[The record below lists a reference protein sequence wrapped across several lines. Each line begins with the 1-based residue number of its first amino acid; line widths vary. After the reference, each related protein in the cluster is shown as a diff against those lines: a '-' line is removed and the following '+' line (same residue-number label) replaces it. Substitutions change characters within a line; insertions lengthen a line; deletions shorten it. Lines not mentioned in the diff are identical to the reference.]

1 MGLRLGPSLSV
12 KNPDW
17 GCCTEYLDVT
27 GTESK
32 RTAQKTVWWGASQFI
47 IFIRRYQNDQVNK
60 NVCSTVKHSL
70 LSGHTLTVV
79 ALLPCSM
86 LIYRRVQAKYTEK
99 QRQTERERNYAK
111 FLAKDT
117 LYVSAYTF
125 RTLLKRH
132 VWMCTQCPDIL
143 TLRTAIQCTISDN
156 CKGCEK
162 VNHRMSD
169 SRINTATINLLKPTG

>member
-1 MGLRLGPSLSV
+1 MMRSFTVYNFYQTLSERSSEQKRMQHSQTFSAV
-12 KNPDW
+12 RTYTD
-17 GCCTEYLDVT
+17 CCGSATLQHADLQKSASKIYWETETD
-27 GTESK
+27 
-32 RTAQKTVWWGASQFI
+32 R
-47 IFIRRYQNDQVNK
+47 
-60 NVCSTVKHSL
+60 
-70 LSGHTLTVV
+70 
-79 ALLPCSM
+79 
-86 LIYRRVQAKYTEK
+86 
-99 QRQTERERNYAK
+99 ERERNYAK

-156 CKGCEK
+156 YKGCEK